1 MTIEN
6 RIKAFD
12 KLGCFLY
19 EFEFSNTENSNKLK
33 EAIKNMKHYNG
44 WFDEINIKKSISS
57 IREMLKTKG
66 LCEWIERYDIQSIK
80 NKNIAVL
87 MAGNI
92 PLVGFHD
99 LLCVLICGHNSL
111 VKMSSKDNKLLKII
125 LDELINIEPRF
136 NNKIIFSNEKL
147 SGFDAVIAT
156 GNNNSAKYF
165 NYYFSNYPSI
175 IRKNRNSIAIL
186 NGSENSKELNG
197 LSNDIFQYYG
207 LGCRNI
213 SKIFVKKDYNFDMLF
228 KSFYE
233 FRNIIDNKKYANN
246 YDYNKAI
253 YLMGKNDILDN
264 GFLILKKDKSIKS
277 PVSVLHYE
285 YYDNENDIN
294 DFIIKYDKQI
304 QCIVSK
310 KHVPFGRSQKPSL
323 LDYAD
328 NIDTM
333 KFLHFN

>member
-57 IREMLKTKG
+57 IREMLKAKD
-66 LCEWIERYDIQSIK
+66 LFEWIERYDIQSIK

-99 LLCVLICGHNSL
+99 LLCVLISGHNL
-111 VKMSSKDNKLLKII
+111 IVKMSSKDNKLLKII
-125 LDELINIEPRF
+125 LAELINIEPKF

-147 SGFDAVIAT
+147 SAFDAVIAT

-165 NYYFSNYPSI
+165 NYYFNNYPSI

-213 SKIFVKKDYNFDMLF
+213 SKIFVKKDY
-228 KSFYE
+228 
-233 FRNIIDNKKYANN
+233 
-246 YDYNKAI
+246 
-253 YLMGKNDILDN
+253 
-264 GFLILKKDKSIKS
+264 FL
-277 PVSVLHYE
+277 
-285 YYDNENDIN
+285 
-294 DFIIKYDKQI
+294 
-304 QCIVSK
+304 
-310 KHVPFGRSQKPSL
+310 
-323 LDYAD
+323 
-328 NIDTM
+328 
-333 KFLHFN
+333 

>member
-1 MTIEN
+1 
-6 RIKAFD
+6 
-12 KLGCFLY
+12 
-19 EFEFSNTENSNKLK
+19 
-33 EAIKNMKHYNG
+33 
-44 WFDEINIKKSISS
+44 
-57 IREMLKTKG
+57 MLKDKN
-66 LCEWIERYDIQSIK
+66 LFEWVERYDIQSIK

-99 LLCVLICGHNSL
+99 LLCVLISGHNL
-111 VKMSSKDNKLLKII
+111 IVKMSSKDNKLLKII
-125 LDELINIEPRF
+125 LDELINIEPKF

-165 NYYFSNYPSI
+165 NYYFNNYPSI

-186 NGSENSKELNG
+186 NSSENSKELNG

-213 SKIFVKKDYNFDMLF
+213 SKIFVKKIMILIYYLDHFMNFEILLTTKNMLN
-228 KSFYE
+228 Y
-233 FRNIIDNKKYANN
+233 

-253 YLMGKNDILDN
+253 YLMEKNDILDN

-285 YYDNENDIN
+285 YYYNENDIN

-310 KHVPFGRSQKPSL
+310 KHVPFGRSPKSFIIRL
-323 LDYAD
+323 C
-328 NIDTM
+328 
-333 KFLHFN
+333 